1 MKGFAI
7 LAVLILRDSRT
18 HTFQLPCYINC
29 EDCIGYI
36 LHHRLFGPQIH
47 ISNRLILTTTCV
59 LLLKVCWWLVT
70 DESVVEK
77 GSMSVAVRFELNACG
92 IMEESSQTLDT
103 QPETQRSL
111 KKIVPKRRK
120 MLQREVCQ
128 QRPSHEGT
136 PRHTGVEST
145 EDEMLGVDPNSEWS
159 VITRRHKGDS
169 VHVIS

>member
-1 MKGFAI
+1 
-7 LAVLILRDSRT
+7 
-18 HTFQLPCYINC
+18 
-29 EDCIGYI
+29 
-36 LHHRLFGPQIH
+36 
-47 ISNRLILTTTCV
+47 
-59 LLLKVCWWLVT
+59 
-70 DESVVEK
+70 
-77 GSMSVAVRFELNACG
+77 MSVAVRFELNACG

-120 MLQREVCQ
+120 TLQREVCQ

-159 VITRRHKGDS
+159 VITRGHKGDS